1 MSHIFSIMSKSL
13 GIILLVLLSGSA
25 KNVLSQSDT
34 KIEISKDYSTFG
46 QFEYNGLNQKEAI
59 AATAM
64 FFGELPEDNLAKLCP
79 DDLKSDYEKY
89 SKYLQYKSY
98 QSALKSAWDFNS
110 LTAKPCD
117 KFLNRD
123 GRTPLSVLD
132 KRIVN
137 DSMMQLD
144 IKWSGVWRRNSGQY
158 KNDELAMSLLIS
170 IYENRVV
177 FKPEKGSYSY
187 SKYSKTLETFL
198 NKSKSFDEIFN
209 KKGKPKFLLKEDFN
223 NINQAVNKLYDAYKG
238 SFENYIIKKS
248 NLDKEIRSVLNERRK
263 QDSIERVQQAERR
276 RKDSIEQAERQRRE
290 FVRDSINSLFTGIVV
305 GESFYDG
312 DHTIEIVKITRRG
325 DDTLYGYKRKKIT
338 YYLQSG
344 ENDQYSILEKNGLN
358 NNGEN
363 ITGTYVKGRWAMG
376 KVLVEE
382 YGDDGMVNTS
392 TKTVPRIIEIEPVV
406 DENTAKFTKP
416 SGIWS
421 GKFTETKYRKNKI
434 HGEWNVIIGNNGMV
448 RGVANSYYVRI
459 KRGREYDRSR
469 RDEISGV
476 LSPNGKFTMK
486 TDDGAIFTGQITGN
500 SVTGKWVNGTNL
512 GGSFTGKKED
522 Y

>member
-1 MSHIFSIMSKSL
+1 MSHIFSIKSKSL
-13 GIILLVLLSGSA
+13 GIIILVLLSVSA

-64 FFGELPEDNLAKLCP
+64 IFGGLSDDELEKLCP
-79 DDLKSDYEKY
+79 DDLKDDYKKY

-98 QSALKSAWDFNS
+98 QSALKNAWDRGSDLTVSAFNEYKNV
-110 LTAKPCD
+110 LA
-117 KFLNRD
+117 
-123 GRTPLSVLD
+123 PLSILD

-137 DSMMQLD
+137 DSMIQLD
-144 IKWSGVWRRNSGQY
+144 IKWSGEWRRNVHQYKQYKY

-187 SKYSKTLETFL
+187 SKYSETLKMYL
-198 NKSKSFDEIFN
+198 DKSNSFDEIFN

-223 NINQAVNKLYDAYKG
+223 NINRAVNKLYDAYKG
-238 SFENYIIKKS
+238 SFEIYITKKS
-248 NLDKEIRSVLNERRK
+248 NLDKEIRSVFNERRK
-263 QDSIERVQQAERR
+263 QDSIERVQQAER
-276 RKDSIEQAERQRRE
+276 QRRE
-290 FVRDSINSLFTGIVV
+290 IVRDSINSLFTGIVV

-338 YYLQSG
+338 YYIQSG
-344 ENDQYSILEKNGLN
+344 ENDQYSILEKNGLK

-376 KVLVEE
+376 KIIVEE
-382 YGDDGMVNTS
+382 YGDDGMVNTR
-392 TKTVPRIIEIEPVV
+392 TKEVPRIIEIEPVV
-406 DENTAKFTKP
+406 DKNTAKFIKP
-416 SGIWS
+416 SGIWN

-486 TDDGAIFTGQITGN
+486 TDDGAIFTGQIIGN
-500 SVTGKWVNGTNL
+500 SVSGKWVNGTNL
-512 GGSFTGKKED
+512 GGSFSGKKEN

>member
-1 MSHIFSIMSKSL
+1 MKYVFSIITKSL
-13 GIILLVLLSGSA
+13 GIIVLVLLSASTE
-25 KNVLSQSDT
+25 NVLSQSDG

-46 QFEYNGLNQKEAI
+46 QFEYSGLNKKEAM

-98 QSALKSAWDFNS
+98 QSALKSAWDRGSDIN
-110 LTAKPCD
+110 K
-117 KFLNRD
+117 LNYN
-123 GRTPLSVLD
+123 GMTPLSVLD

-137 DSMMQLD
+137 DSMIQLD

-158 KNDELAMSLLIS
+158 KNDELAISLSIS

-187 SKYSKTLETFL
+187 SKYSKTLEAYL
-198 NKSKSFDEIFN
+198 DKSKSFDKIFN

-238 SFENYIIKKS
+238 SFENYITKKS
-248 NLDKEIRSVLNERRK
+248 NLDKEIRSVLNERRI
-263 QDSIERVQQAERR
+263 QDSIERVQQAERQ

-290 FVRDSINSLFTGIVV
+290 IVRDSINSLFTGIVV
-305 GESFYDG
+305 GENFYDG
-312 DHTIEIVKITRRG
+312 DHTIEIIKTTRRG
-325 DDTLYGYKRKKIT
+325 NDTLYRYERNKET

-344 ENDQYSILEKNGLN
+344 ENDQNSILEKNGLT

-376 KVLVEE
+376 KIVVEE
-382 YGDDGMVNTS
+382 YGDDGMVNTR
-392 TKTVPRIIEIEPVV
+392 TKEVPRIIEIEPVV
-406 DENTAKFTKP
+406 DKNTAKFIKP
-416 SGIWS
+416 SGIWN

-459 KRGREYDRSR
+459 KLDANMIVQE
-469 RDEISGV
+469 E
-476 LSPNGKFTMK
+476 MK
-486 TDDGAIFTGQITGN
+486 
-500 SVTGKWVNGTNL
+500 
-512 GGSFTGKKED
+512 
-522 Y
+522 

>member
-13 GIILLVLLSGSA
+13 GIIILVLLSGSA

-89 SKYLQYKSY
+89 SNYLQYKSY
-98 QSALKSAWDFNS
+98 QSALKNAWDRGSDIN
-110 LTAKPCD
+110 D
-117 KFLNRD
+117 LNYN
-123 GRTPLSVLD
+123 GMAPLSVLD

-137 DSMMQLD
+137 DSMIQLD

-198 NKSKSFDEIFN
+198 NNSKSFDEIFN

-263 QDSIERVQQAERR
+263 QDSIERVQQAER
-276 RKDSIEQAERQRRE
+276 QRRE
-290 FVRDSINSLFTGIVV
+290 IVRDSINSLFTGIVV

-312 DHTIEIVKITRRG
+312 DHTIEIVKITERG
-325 DDTLYGYKRKKIT
+325 NDTLYRYERNKET

-344 ENDQYSILEKNGLN
+344 ENDQNSILEKNGLN

-363 ITGTYVKGRWAMG
+363 ITGIYVKGRWAMG

-382 YGDDGMVNTS
+382 YGDDGRVNTR
-392 TKTVPRIIEIEPVV
+392 TKNVPRLIEIEPVT
-406 DENTAKFTKP
+406 DANTPKFTKP

-421 GKFTETKYRKNKI
+421 GKFTETRYRKNKI
-434 HGEWNVIIGNNGMV
+434 RGEWNVIVANNGIV
-448 RGVANSYYVRI
+448 RGVATSYYVRI
-459 KRGREYDRSR
+459 KRGREYERTR
-469 RDEISGV
+469 TDEISGV
-476 LSPNGKFTMK
+476 LSPNGKISLK
-486 TDDGAIFTGQITGN
+486 TDDGAIFTGQIIGN
-500 SVTGKWVNGTNL
+500 SVSGKWVNGTNL
-512 GGSFTGKKED
+512 GGSFSGKKED